1 MANLNVSTNLDE
13 NGKKK
18 KKILNRIK
26 NKKSIIYISQLSIGN
41 IRLLFTMST
50 EVRNPNNIIVSTVPL
65 HSQTT

>member
-1 MANLNVSTNLDE
+1 MSTNLDE

-18 KKILNRIK
+18 KKIWTELRT
-26 NKKSIIYISQLSIGN
+26 KSHAIIYISQLSIGN

>member
-1 MANLNVSTNLDE
+1 MANLNVSKNLDE

>member
-1 MANLNVSTNLDE
+1 MSNLNVSTNLDE